1 MLFTLMTV
9 LGFDFGTTNSAM
21 ALCDGAALRVTP
33 PFRSVLYFD
42 PDERGKD
49 RKPLAVVGPEA
60 ITRYLASDG
69 AGRFIQSMKSHLASR
84 VFRATS
90 IFGHTY
96 TLEDLIALVARGVA
110 ELARRHLGPL
120 PRRVLCGRPVV
131 FAGEGEQSQALTRL
145 ELAVKAAGFDEVHFC
160 AEPVAA
166 AAHYEQ
172 RLDHDELVLIGD
184 FGGGTSDFCLVRVGP
199 GVRKAAGPRI
209 LGTSGVALAGDAF
222 DARIVRR
229 LVAPELGLGTT
240 YLSHGKP
247 MPVPP
252 WLYTHLE
259 RWHHLSFLRSR
270 DTTKLLDDI
279 ADGAQAPARIA
290 ALQHLIDSELGY
302 QLSRAVEA
310 EKVVLSTQHQAR
322 LRLADEPLA
331 IDAPFDRRAFESW
344 IVDELAQ
351 VASAV
356 DALFA
361 AAGVAPADVDRVFL
375 TGGSSLVPAVRQLF
389 VDRFGAGKLEG
400 GDELSSVASGLA
412 LLAAEM

>member
-1 MLFTLMTV
+1 
-9 LGFDFGTTNSAM
+9 
-21 ALCDGAALRVTP
+21 
-33 PFRSVLYFD
+33 
-42 PDERGKD
+42 
-49 RKPLAVVGPEA
+49 
-60 ITRYLASDG
+60 
-69 AGRFIQSMKSHLASR
+69 
-84 VFRATS
+84 
-90 IFGHTY
+90 
-96 TLEDLIALVARGVA
+96 
-110 ELARRHLGPL
+110 
-120 PRRVLCGRPVV
+120 
-131 FAGEGEQSQALTRL
+131 
-145 ELAVKAAGFDEVHFC
+145 
-160 AEPVAA
+160 
-166 AAHYEQ
+166 
-172 RLDHDELVLIGD
+172 
-184 FGGGTSDFCLVRVGP
+184 
-199 GVRKAAGPRI
+199 VRKAAGPRI